1 MPNDKNQFGYIENS
15 GMGIAGYEDRK
26 DNERNPQNKNTPPVT
41 VQDKKKDQP
50 IKKIDPPK
58 APITEDQDDDVLIF
72 LNNEEKKE
80 RPLPE
85 SKKENKLKSGF
96 QNPDMIKKH
105 VEIPDLTEEEDR
117 PWKKNREDSVK
128 KAKGVVFRESED
140 WNFNKHRDNGACT
153 FHNGNSGQNFVY
165 RKKIDYLDPDY
176 DESADINPAAALDE
190 LSENMSVNLPKDIV
204 DTFNAEPISA
214 FDDAEDFFKID

>member
-1 MPNDKNQFGYIENS
+1 MPNDKNQFGYVENA
-15 GMGIAGYEDRK
+15 GMGIAGYEDHK

-41 VQDKKKDQP
+41 VQGKKEDRPVRKM
-50 IKKIDPPK
+50 DPPK
-58 APITEDQDDDVLIF
+58 APVAEDRDDDVLIF
-72 LNNEEKKE
+72 LPNDEKKE

-85 SKKENKLKSGF
+85 SKKENKPKSGF
-96 QNPDMIKKH
+96 QNPDAIKKH

-140 WNFNKHRDNGACT
+140 WNFNKYRNNGAST

-176 DESADINPAAALDE
+176 DEAKDVNPAAALDE

-214 FDDAEDFFKID
+214 FDDAEDFFKMD

>member
-1 MPNDKNQFGYIENS
+1 MPNDKNQFGYIENA

-26 DNERNPQNKNTPPVT
+26 DNERSPQNKNTPPVT
-41 VQDKKKDQP
+41 VQGKKEDRP
-50 IKKIDPPK
+50 VKKNDPPK
-58 APITEDQDDDVLIF
+58 APVIEDQDDDVLIF
-72 LNNEEKKE
+72 LPNEERKE

-85 SKKENKLKSGF
+85 NKQENRPKSGF
-96 QNPDMIKKH
+96 QNSDAIKKH
-105 VEIPDLTEEEDR
+105 VEIPDLTEEEER
-117 PWKKNREDSVK
+117 PWKKNREDSDK

-140 WNFNKHRDNGACT
+140 WNFNKHRNNGAST

-176 DESADINPAAALDE
+176 DESKDINPASALDE
-190 LSENMSVNLPKDIV
+190 LSEDMSVNLPKDII

-214 FDDAEDFFKID
+214 FDDAEDFFKMD

>member
-1 MPNDKNQFGYIENS
+1 MLNDKNQFRYTENA

-41 VQDKKKDQP
+41 VQGKKEDRP
-50 IKKIDPPK
+50 VKKIDPPES
-58 APITEDQDDDVLIF
+58 PVTEDQDDDVLIF
-72 LNNEEKKE
+72 LPNEKKKE

-85 SKKENKLKSGF
+85 SKKENKPKSGF
-96 QNPDMIKKH
+96 QNPDTIKKH
-105 VEIPDLTEEEDR
+105 VEIPDLTEEDR

-128 KAKGVVFRESED
+128 KATGVVFRESED
-140 WNFNKHRDNGACT
+140 WNFNKHRNNGACT
-153 FHNGNSGQNFVY
+153 FHNGNSGQKFVY

-176 DESADINPAAALDE
+176 DESKDINPADALDE
-190 LSENMSVNLPKDIV
+190 LSENMSVNLPQDIV

-214 FDDAEDFFKID
+214 FDDAEDFFKMD